1 MWSAKTLLATL
12 LAGLAP
18 AFTEPPADPVPPKRR
33 PDSTASANDD
43 DGLDAAERE
52 ALHESIREGLADM
65 KAGRTF
71 DVAEVI
77 AEIRSEA

>member
-1 MWSAKTLLATL
+1 MTDAAQKLFEEAMKLSPEERERLAQQLL
-12 LAGLAP
+12 
-18 AFTEPPADPVPPKRR
+18 
-33 PDSTASANDD
+33 DSTTAANDED
-43 DGLDAAERE
+43 DLDAAERE

-77 AEIRSEA
+77 AEIRAET

>member
-1 MWSAKTLLATL
+1 MTEAAQKLFEEAMKLSPEERERLAQQLL
-12 LAGLAP
+12 
-18 AFTEPPADPVPPKRR
+18 
-33 PDSTASANDD
+33 DSTTAANDED
-43 DGLDAAERE
+43 DLDAAERE

-77 AEIRSEA
+77 AEIRSET